1 MKTATMQTRPAW
13 DAVVLTASSARQAEL
28 YQGEIQRRQLSG
40 ALSAG
45 TEFLVVPDPGDRRVG
60 SGGATIHALGVLSKG
75 LEWWSS
81 HRVLLIHSG
90 GDSRRLPQ
98 YSPVGKLFGVL
109 PARTRA
115 GETTTVFDETMELS
129 AAWAEGMPNGLL
141 VASGDVV
148 LRFDASEVQWD
159 RPGVTGVAMRLDAET
174 ASHHGVYV
182 VGEND
187 QVYTFLQKPA
197 FATIKAAGGVFADG
211 RVAVDI
217 GLLRFDPEL
226 TVALTELAGFR
237 TLPAVDLYDHI
248 TRGLTGEWTPEAGA
262 GLFWRELKLILGP
275 AAFHCAVVEGEFL
288 HVGTTRSF
296 RSLAAGA
303 AGAGQAAGAAV
314 AKCLLDSVIGVEC
327 TLGHESVILECDL
340 AGPVCAGRGAILHGL
355 TLISGPVEV
364 PEDTVVHQLPVS
376 GMPGVGMAGSGMPGR
391 GIEASGWVIRAYG
404 TEDDPKQPLDRATW
418 FNRPVLETLQ
428 RLGLSVE
435 DVWGS
440 EDAPTLWNARLFPVT
455 TPDGAW
461 ACARWMMGYAGGH
474 GGGYNNARWRSAQRL
489 SLAEGA
495 QLADGKVLA
504 EMRSHRLQGIWQK
517 TAFELAESGTDLR
530 PLLANLPGLAP
541 AAAVGRSL
549 RSHAEKLREG
559 GPEELT
565 HAASHLVQA
574 ARLLSRAGFEREAAA
589 SEAAAFTCIQDA
601 VCASAQASSE
611 RSLDAWRFDRVHV
624 SAPPR
629 IDLGGGWSDTPPF
642 CFDWGGTVL
651 NCALE
656 IDGAYPIETLIRRID
671 EPVIRCNSDGNGA
684 PAEFRT
690 SEELLA
696 PCGPGSVFS
705 IPRVALLLHGI
716 PEAGPGAEKPLEET
730 LRKLGG
736 GLEIRCRV
744 QLPVGSGLGT
754 SSILAATVMRALATM
769 SGRALSDHALS
780 DEVMQLEQRMT
791 TGGGW
796 QDQAGGIFPGAKLL
810 ITGPGLRQRIRV
822 QPVAWNPE
830 RQQEFSERL
839 VLYNTGIQ
847 RMAKDLLRQVVSR
860 YLARET
866 ATVQVLH
873 SIKTLAVEMSYAMA
887 EGDWKHLGDLLDRHW
902 RLNQIL
908 DPHTA
913 NAPINAI
920 LERARPW
927 VYGAK
932 LAGAGGGGF
941 LMLLAR
947 DAEAADAL
955 RTELAQETASGGSVV
970 EFRIA
975 TDGLRVKS
983 EGGGAS
989 TPGQPRPTELG
1000 CVAGPLPVRA

>member
-1 MKTATMQTRPAW
+1 MVVTGQVRSPW
-13 DAVVLTASSARQAEL
+13 DAVVLTASSARQAES
-28 YQGEIQRRQLSG
+28 YRDEIQRRQLSG
-40 ALSAG
+40 ALPAG

-60 SGGATIHALGVLSKG
+60 SGGATINALGVLGQTHAAGS
-75 LEWWSS
+75 LDWWSS
-81 HRVLLIHSG
+81 HRVLLVHSG

-109 PARTRA
+109 PCRARA
-115 GETTTVFDETMELS
+115 GETTTVFDETMDLS
-129 AAWAEGMPNGLL
+129 GAWAEGIPNGLL

-148 LRFDASEVQWD
+148 LRFDARQVQWD
-159 RPGVTGVAMRLDAET
+159 RPGATGVAMRLDAEIG
-174 ASHHGVYV
+174 SHHGVYV
-182 VGEND
+182 VGLAD

-197 FATIKAAGGVFADG
+197 PATVKAAGGVFEDG

-226 TVALTELAGFR
+226 TVALAELAGFR

-248 TRGLTGEWTPEAGA
+248 TRGLTGEWVPEAGA
-262 GLFWRELKLILGP
+262 GLFWRELKQILSP
-275 AAFHCAVVEGEFL
+275 AAFHCSVVDGEFL

-296 RSLAAGA
+296 RTLAAGA
-303 AGAGQAAGAAV
+303 AGVGGA
-314 AKCLLDSVIGVEC
+314 LDSVICGEC
-327 TLGHESVILECDL
+327 KLGHEAVVLECDL
-340 AGPVCAGRGAILHGL
+340 AGPVSAGRGAILHGL
-355 TLISGPVEV
+355 TGISGRVEV
-364 PEDTVVHQLPVS
+364 PEETVVHQLPVS
-376 GMPGVGMAGSGMPGR
+376 GTPVSGK
-391 GIEASGWVIRAYG
+391 EASGWVIRAYG
-404 TEDDPKQPLDRATW
+404 SEDDPKQPLANATW
-418 FNRPVLETLQ
+418 FNRPILETLE
-428 RLGLSVE
+428 RLGLSAE
-435 DVWGS
+435 EVWGP
-440 EDAPTLWNARLFPVT
+440 EDTPTLWNARLFPVG
-455 TPDGAW
+455 TPDEAW
-461 ACARWMMGYAGGH
+461 ECARWMMGYGGD
-474 GGGYNNARWRSAQRL
+474 YSAQRWRSAQRL
-489 SLAEGA
+489 SLAGSA
-495 QLADGKVLA
+495 QCADGKILA
-504 EMRSHRLQGIWQK
+504 EARNHRLQGIWQN
-517 TAFELAESGTDLR
+517 TAVELAEAGTDLR

-541 AAAVGRSL
+541 AAAAGRAL
-549 RSHAEKLREG
+549 RTRAEKLRAG

-565 HAASHLVQA
+565 HAASHLAQA
-574 ARLLSRAGFEREAAA
+574 ARLLSRAGFEREAEA

-601 VCASAQASSE
+601 VGASAPELSE
-611 RSLDAWRFDRVHV
+611 RHLEAWRFDRVHV

-656 IDGAYPIETLIRRID
+656 INGEYPIVTEIRRID
-671 EPVIRCNSDGNGA
+671 EPVIRCNSEGNGA

-705 IPRVALLLHGI
+705 IPRMALAMHGI
-716 PEAGPGAEKPLEET
+716 PVGGEPLGET
-730 LRKLGG
+730 LKKLGG
-736 GLEIRCRV
+736 GLEIHCRV

-754 SSILAATVMRALATM
+754 SSILAATVMRALAMM
-769 SGRALSDHALS
+769 SGRTLSDHALS

-822 QPVAWNPE
+822 QPVAWTRE
-830 RQQEFSERL
+830 RQEEFSRRL

-847 RMAKDLLRQVVSR
+847 RMAKDLLRQVVLR

-866 ATVQVLH
+866 ATIQVLH
-873 SIKTLAVEMSYAMA
+873 SIKTLAVEMSYALA
-887 EGDWKHLGDLLDRHW
+887 EGDWQHLGELLDRHW
-902 RLNQIL
+902 QLNQIL

-920 LERARPW
+920 LDRARPW
-927 VYGAK
+927 IHGAK

-947 DAEAADAL
+947 DEQAADAL
-955 RTELAQETASGGSVV
+955 RQELGQGNAAGGEVV

-975 TDGLRVKS
+975 SDGLRVES
-983 EGGGAS
+983 QGTVGARA
-989 TPGQPRPTELG
+989 GQISL
-1000 CVAGPLPVRA
+1000 ANSAAIAI